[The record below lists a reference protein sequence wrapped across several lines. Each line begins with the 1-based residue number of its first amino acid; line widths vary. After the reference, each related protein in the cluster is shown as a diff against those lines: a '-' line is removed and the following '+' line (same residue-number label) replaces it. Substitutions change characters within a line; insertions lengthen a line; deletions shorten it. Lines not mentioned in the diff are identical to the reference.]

1 MKRTLHAFAL
11 LLSVASVAWSVSA
24 PAQRSGISS
33 NPRWAL
39 HSMIPVWIDRQNLP
53 PQGDQLVERAMRT
66 WTTAS
71 NGALTLQ
78 RTFVAT
84 DSGIR
89 IHFNGAGGNYGE
101 TRPHIGTSGFIDA
114 AEVNIAADAPIDVEP
129 LTRGIIVY
137 LTALHELGHAL
148 GLEHTTNFD
157 DIMYL
162 FRQPGD
168 GPRYFGNYR
177 KLLKTA
183 DDIGTETA
191 TGLSAYDVATL
202 RALYGIGRSR

>member
-1 MKRTLHAFAL
+1 MERMLVLFTLLISAVAL
-11 LLSVASVAWSVSA
+11 QL
-24 PAQRSGISS
+24 PSGISAGEH
-33 NPRWAL
+33 WAL
-39 HSMIPVWIDRQNLP
+39 HSVIPVWIDRQNLP

-71 NGALTLQ
+71 NGAFTMR
-78 RTFVAT
+78 RTFLAT
-84 DSGIR
+84 ETGIR
-89 IHFNGAGGNYGE
+89 IYFNAAGGNSGE
-101 TRPHIGTSGFIDA
+101 TRPHIDANGLIDA
-114 AEVNIAADAPIDVEP
+114 AEVNIAADAPIEVDP
-129 LTRGIIVY
+129 LARGIIVY

-148 GLEHTTNFD
+148 GLEHTRNFD

-177 KLLKTA
+177 KLVKSA
-183 DDIGTETA
+183 DDIGGASA

-202 RALYGIGRSR
+202 RALYEGK